1 MFQFPDLQIESFISL
16 SAIAVYENQYLL
28 NLAQV

>member
-1 MFQFPDLQIESFISL
+1 MFHLQIERFISL
-16 SAIAVYENQYLL
+16 SAVAVYENQYLL